1 MNIVVVEDHALLREV
16 TVAALRELGHQV
28 QGVDS
33 AEALPDVLQSFAA
46 QIVLLDLNLPGEDG
60 VSLAQRLRRANPV
73 LGIIMVTAR
82 AALNDK
88 LAGYAS
94 GADLYLS
101 KPTSV
106 EELGAAIE
114 ALSRRILLWAE
125 HSPQTQVDPKTL
137 NDMERARTLRQQLMN
152 TSGKLPT
159 LKELATAY
167 GVTAAKL
174 NDEFEAC
181 YGMKIFPYIT
191 QYRIKQAHAAIL
203 NTSIPLKTLASRY
216 GYSHVNHF
224 ITAFRK
230 HYGYPPGELRKKGV
244 TKQ

>member
-1 MNIVVVEDHALLREV
+1 
-16 TVAALRELGHQV
+16 
-28 QGVDS
+28 
-33 AEALPDVLQSFAA
+33 
-46 QIVLLDLNLPGEDG
+46 
-60 VSLAQRLRRANPV
+60 
-73 LGIIMVTAR
+73 
-82 AALNDK
+82 
-88 LAGYAS
+88 
-94 GADLYLS
+94 
-101 KPTSV
+101 
-106 EELGAAIE
+106 
-114 ALSRRILLWAE
+114 
-125 HSPQTQVDPKTL
+125 
-137 NDMERARTLRQQLMN
+137 MN